1 MEPMSGKTV
10 LVTGSTGG
18 IGKETARELARL
30 GARVIL
36 VGRDAGRA
44 AAAAAEIGATAC
56 TGDLTSL
63 DGVRRLA
70 VQIAD
75 RHPDL
80 HVLVNNAGGMS
91 PSRTLTQ
98 DGVERTFALNVL
110 APYAL
115 TSRLLPQ
122 LRAAEGARVVNLTGG
137 IPGKPL
143 DIANLQREK
152 KYLGWTFSQYNHA
165 KTALMAVSRRMADL
179 LAPDDITVNVAY
191 PGHAYTPG
199 NKATSISA
207 FPYAYRPV
215 APLIHF
221 FGPRMLNDLAKAA
234 RSSVH
239 LAASPDLDGVTD
251 TYTNAQLQR
260 VPWPA
265 GARDE
270 EAAKAVQHLCEQL
283 SGLTL
288 QSPRTL

>member
-1 MEPMSGKTV
+1 MSGKTV

-36 VGRDAGRA
+36 VGRDTERAEA
-44 AAAAAEIGATAC
+44 AATEIGATAC
-56 TGDLTSL
+56 TGDLTTL
-63 DGVRRLA
+63 DRVRRLA
-70 VQIAD
+70 DEIAD
-75 RHPDL
+75 RHPRL

-91 PSRTLTQ
+91 ASRTLTQ

-115 TSRLLPQ
+115 TCRLVPQ

-143 DIANLQREK
+143 DVANLQGEK

-165 KTALMAVSRRMADL
+165 KTALMAVSRRMADA

-221 FGPRMLNDLAKAA
+221 FGPRLLNDLAKAA

-239 LAASPDLDGVTD
+239 LAASPELDGITD
-251 TYTNAQLQR
+251 AYFNAQLRR

-270 EAAKAVQHLCEQL
+270 QTATTVQHLCENL

-288 QSPRTL
+288 HSPRTL